1 MTRVE
6 EKYQADLSQARKSRE
21 EKLAQHQGRM
31 VAMCVQHQ
39 HESDDMEQRQ
49 TFEVTELK
57 RVNDEKQATQAANM
71 VALKGKN
78 QHKMDKLCGLMR
90 QTEQLEAQIE
100 ADTLRYFR
108 LAERVKHERSAMRDY
123 ANLQRMTETQLSA
136 QMQHIRAIQE
146 ELAGKGSRLQD
157 LSEQ

>member
-1 MTRVE
+1 METL
-6 EKYQADLSQARKSRE
+6 LSDGD
-21 EKLAQHQGRM
+21 EKLRCM
-31 VAMCVQHQ
+31 
-39 HESDDMEQRQ
+39 
-49 TFEVTELK
+49 K
-57 RVNDEKQATQAANM
+57 RGNDEKQATQAANM

-146 ELAGKGSRLQD
+146 ELAVGKRDDPSAKQASNSLKEMRRRLKAM
-157 LSEQ
+157 LSAQENRKRRMCRQLA